1 MSHTSLPSASPLRKE
16 ASLRHVRR
24 AARTLGPAPDSG
36 ASESIKS
43 ASESTE
49 SATRS
54 IAGSPESISKQPWP
68 ASPQQITRAARSQ
81 STSESGV
88 YEANSN
94 ARRSTISLGAL
105 QTPLSNNNNSNNS
118 SRRTSGAF
126 GESPTV
132 DALRCP
138 ICGVVAPSLFA
149 LNVHLDDTH
158 FGGEG
163 AAEGPRYAA
172 QDDLE
177 EVKGAIMGFF
187 RGAGRA
193 VRGLGSVAQGGVAQ
207 GGVAQNDIVQRDIAE
222 TRLSGNGWSVGE
234 RDGADRGLVSCAHW
248 QQHRAGARCGEPACG
263 TVLSAQSGIANCR
276 SCGRL
281 MCLQHCA
288 RRLRLSATA
297 QASRRGEQCRVCDDC
312 VGRATGVGGQTRDHT
327 RSFAHLRRK
336 TVTAAVME
344 GNRVE
349 KRLEKLAVVH
359 GNWRQTPAPLVQT
372 AARSRALQDAE
383 QTVVVW
389 QDDAD
394 APNCLFCERVFGRL
408 STRRHHCRLCGRVV
422 CGRPQCSAQLSVP
435 LPLSD
440 AQGFS
445 TSECADIRVCR
456 ECEHVVVRHRDRIVR
471 AAPQAPELMQLYALI
486 RTRMSQVEETLPV
499 FNTLAM
505 RLHSQV
511 GSAPPDL
518 PRAARIRKQLTAA
531 FSEMDQAS
539 KRIVALPSAST
550 GHKRLH
556 AAIRRMVAQYL
567 QLHMFPLTM
576 LPTPPRRP
584 SSAMSMSHG
593 PRAPTP
599 LRMQA
604 TVANGELTESPSA
617 SLPSSI
623 STINIDAALPILRS
637 STSTSDAGSASMD
650 ASTANGS
657 NRSPTRVLAT
667 QTSPKPPKSAAQAV
681 GGAAAGLASSLLSY
695 VIPAKPK
702 PEVENNIHEELIMHA
717 LAADPSKAQRI
728 AAMAVDEKMASLD
741 VLRDQRQRVLG
752 YISEAQKDRR
762 LEDAMSLQTS
772 LNDLD
777 IELSLIERSL

>member
-24 AARTLGPAPDSG
+24 AARTLGPAPEPG

-43 ASESTE
+43 ASESTG
-49 SATRS
+49 SIRS
-54 IAGSPESISKQPWP
+54 IAGSPESISKQPWTT
-68 ASPQQITRAARSQ
+68 SPQQITRAARSQ
-81 STSESGV
+81 STSSGGV
-88 YEANSN
+88 YEANAS

-105 QTPLSNNNNSNNS
+105 QTPLSNNNSNSSSNS
-118 SRRTSGAF
+118 SRRTSSAF
-126 GESPTV
+126 GESPAV

-193 VRGLGSVAQGGVAQ
+193 VRGLGGVAQ
-207 GGVAQNDIVQRDIAE
+207 GGIAQGGVSQGDIVD
-222 TRLSGNGWSVGE
+222 TRPLGDGWNVGE
-234 RDGADRGLVSCAHW
+234 KDGADRGLVSCAHW

-281 MCLQHCA
+281 MCAQHCA

-312 VGRATGVGGQTRDHT
+312 LGRATGVGGQTRDHT

-359 GNWRQTPAPLVQT
+359 GSWRQTPAPLVQT
-372 AARSRALQDAE
+372 AARSRALHDAE
-383 QTVVVW
+383 QAVVVW

-394 APNCLFCERVFGRL
+394 APSCPFCERVFGRL

-445 TSECADIRVCR
+445 TSESADIRACC

-486 RTRMSQVEETLPV
+486 RTRMAQVEETLPV
-499 FNTLAM
+499 FNVLAM

-539 KRIVALPSAST
+539 KRIVALPSTST

-593 PRAPTP
+593 SRAPTP

-623 STINIDAALPILRS
+623 STINIDAPLPVIRS
-637 STSTSDAGSASMD
+637 STSTSDAGSASVD

-657 NRSPTRVLAT
+657 NRSPTRVSAV
-667 QTSPKPPKSAAQAV
+667 QTTPKPPKSAVQSV
-681 GGAAAGLASSLLSY
+681 GGAATGLASSLLSY
-695 VIPAKPK
+695 VVPAKPK
-702 PEVENNIHEELIMHA
+702 PEVENSMREELILHA